1 MELLDQRVAGEVK
14 APYEIKERTFEFGL
28 MVVQLVNRLPNSLA
42 GRELG
47 RQLIRAGTSVGANV
61 EEADAAESDRDFV
74 HKMSIARKEAR
85 ESRYWLK
92 LLKESGVFQ
101 AEGMDYLVQEATEL
115 IKILSTIIK
124 NKLKNPKPQ

>member
-1 MELLDQRVAGEVK
+1 MELLARRVAGEAK
-14 APYEIKERTFEFGL
+14 PPYEIKERTFEFGV
-28 MVVQLVNRLPNSLA
+28 MVVRFVNRLPNSLA

-124 NKLKNPKPQ
+124 NKLETKPQ

>member
-14 APYEIKERTFEFGL
+14 PPYEIKERTFEFGL

-47 RQLIRAGTSVGANV
+47 RQLIQAGTSVGANV

-74 HKMSIARKEAR
+74 HKVSIARKEAR
-85 ESRYWLK
+85 ESRYWLR
-92 LLKESGVFQ
+92 LLKESGVYQ
-101 AEGMDYLVQEATEL
+101 SEGTDYLVQEATEL

-124 NKLKNPKPQ
+124 NKKNKLQ

>member
-1 MELLDQRVAGEVK
+1 MELLARRVAGE
-14 APYEIKERTFEFGL
+14 AQPPYEIKDRTFELGV
-28 MVVQLVNRLPNSLA
+28 MVVQLVDRLPNSLA

-85 ESRYWLK
+85 ESRYWLS
-92 LLKESGVFQ
+92 LLKASGVYQ
-101 AEGMDYLVQEATEL
+101 TDGMDYLVQEVTEL

-124 NKLKNPKPQ
+124 KKKNKLK